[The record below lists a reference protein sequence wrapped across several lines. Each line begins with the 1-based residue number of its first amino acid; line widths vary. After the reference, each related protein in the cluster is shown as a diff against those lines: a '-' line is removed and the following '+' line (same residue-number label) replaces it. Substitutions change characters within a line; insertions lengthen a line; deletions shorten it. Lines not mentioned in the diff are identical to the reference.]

1 MCVRVERQQT
11 RNKTHWGFV
20 STLVPHECAVWR
32 LQRGGHA
39 PSLYIHIYLVHDVRR
54 YMVPSIEYIKYCC
67 IFIILLKQVAICMLN
82 IGMMTIKIIYDMCCM
97 VRPARLL
104 AMLSIYVVMCSCTLI
119 PQGNATI
126 TIVSYNV
133 RGTFGDVAQQEKKA
147 ENIALALQGYNLDR
161 SDIILFQEIDNM
173 EVVRQLV
180 SEQLILSAF
189 RYVAVAPARNSAIT
203 QAIIS
208 KYPLS
213 NIHVHTIAHDG
224 LNPTRG
230 ILEATVEIND
240 KKLLLYNLHLK
251 SKRGGAVETEP
262 QRLAVISALLQQ
274 IRMRANGAI
283 DAEVIIGGDMNSD
296 VVSNSVDDGMAFAFV
311 PYGNTA
317 TEYGMRIA
325 QLSDVAALKGVGDST
340 IYVSPWEDANWP
352 GTYYYRG
359 QWEQIDHFFLS
370 QSLFDEQSFDYK
382 SFRVITNE
390 GDDDSALPG
399 STAQSDHL
407 PIVLEIT
414 LQ

>member
-1 MCVRVERQQT
+1 MSTMCVMKNT
-11 RNKTHWGFV
+11 FNI
-20 STLVPHECAVWR
+20 
-32 LQRGGHA
+32 
-39 PSLYIHIYLVHDVRR
+39 YI
-54 YMVPSIEYIKYCC
+54 
-67 IFIILLKQVAICMLN
+67 
-82 IGMMTIKIIYDMCCM
+82 CCM
-97 VRPARLL
+97 MRPLSKALT
-104 AMLSIYVVMCSCTLI
+104 LSIYALMCSCTLI
-119 PQGNATI
+119 PQGNPTI

-133 RGTFGDVAQQEKKA
+133 QGTFGDIAQQKKKA
-147 ENIALALQGYNLDR
+147 ENIALALQDYNLDR
-161 SDIILFQEIDNM
+161 SDIILFQEIDTM
-173 EVVRQLV
+173 EIVRQLV
-180 SEQLILSAF
+180 SEHLILSAF

-262 QRLAVISALLQQ
+262 QRHAVISALLHQ
-274 IRMRANGAI
+274 IRMRANGTSA
-283 DAEVIIGGDMNSD
+283 AEIIIAGDMNSD
-296 VVSNSVDDGMAFAFV
+296 VVTSIENDTMAVAFA
-311 PYGNTA
+311 PYGNA
-317 TEYGMRIA
+317 VAEYGMRIA

-352 GTYYYRG
+352 GTYLYRG
-359 QWEQIDHFFLS
+359 RWEQIDHFFLS

-390 GDDDSALPG
+390 EDDEPSMRN
-399 STAQSDHL
+399 SKTQSDHL